1 MVSGT
6 EGTNTHSLL
15 PQLQEGLPCTAPVS
29 HTRPLKC
36 PPQLQREA
44 VFVACVGRWTH
55 TTSLLVL
62 MEQPGSAAP
71 GSPSA
76 LGNHLCFVSSL
87 LIIYFPRHLAP
98 FAVHGGQV
106 LGFCPLIGL
115 GEDSFTQNY
124 IRFFF
129 VCVSQYLSQLWTRLQ
144 NIKHIKSCPSKGSQ
158 RLFKYQ
164 FRMI

>member
-36 PPQLQREA
+36 PPQLPREA
-44 VFVACVGRWTH
+44 VFVARVGRWTH
-55 TTSLLVL
+55 TTSPLVL
-62 MEQPGSAAP
+62 TEQPGSAAP

-87 LIIYFPRHLAP
+87 LIICFSWHLAP

-106 LGFCPLIGL
+106 LRFCPLIGL

-124 IRFFF
+124 RRFFLC
-129 VCVSQYLSQLWTRLQ
+129 VCVSQYLNQLWTHLQ
-144 NIKHIKSCPSKGSQ
+144 NIKQHKKLSQ
-158 RLFKYQ
+158 QGRTTLV
-164 FRMI
+164 